1 MKNDNFKIKNNLL
14 FCDFSNGVIYAYNA
28 FSAIRAEADVTKP
41 TSAKFTETGVKQT
54 VILGLICRIIQM
66 NG

>member
-1 MKNDNFKIKNNLL
+1 MVLSTLIMP
-14 FCDFSNGVIYAYNA
+14 